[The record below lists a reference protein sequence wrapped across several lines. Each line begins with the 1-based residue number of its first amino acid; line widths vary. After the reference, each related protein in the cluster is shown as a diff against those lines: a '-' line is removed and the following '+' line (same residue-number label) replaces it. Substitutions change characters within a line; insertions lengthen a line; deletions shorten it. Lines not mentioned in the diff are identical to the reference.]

1 LTSTVFAEDCTGT
14 VDATLSKVP
23 DKDADLGVKLQHP
36 VAESRKEPMV
46 QRFIGTSLGPES
58 KDTQGF

>member
-1 LTSTVFAEDCTGT
+1 VFAEDCTGT